1 MFYKGEHMKEFS
13 LRVRALAGAG
23 LAVLEW
29 RLGPVAGTLP
39 DRLMEWI
46 FLCIIVS
53 AAVMDARTMVIP
65 DRYVGELF
73 ILGTCRLVWQW
84 IAGEPETWGQEALFA
99 WPAGLVLD
107 RLLALVCLSLPLLLL
122 AAALPG
128 SMGGGDI
135 KLLAAGG
142 FYLGVRQLFV
152 SFLAA
157 MVFAG
162 LVGAALLVSGRVR
175 PGDGIPLG
183 PFLCGGMVMALIM
196 RG

>member
-1 MFYKGEHMKEFS
+1 MKGFS
-13 LRVRALAGAG
+13 LRVRALAGTG

-29 RLGPVAGTLP
+29 RLGPVADTLP
-39 DRLMEWI
+39 DRLMEWV

-53 AAVMDARTMVIP
+53 TAVMDARTMVIP
-65 DRYVGELF
+65 DRYVRELF
-73 ILGTCRLVWQW
+73 ILGACRLVWQW
-84 IAGEPETWGQEALFA
+84 IAWEPETWGQEALFA

-142 FYLGVRQLFV
+142 FYLGVRLLLA
-152 SFLAA
+152 SFLVA

-162 LVGAALLVSGRVR
+162 LAGSVLLLSGRVR